1 MGLIF
6 KARGN
11 NSFLIFM
18 IRFVIGWIFI
28 IAGAKKA
35 MNVEAFIGYVK
46 SLDVF
51 SYNIAFIFGFILPF
65 AEIFFGALFLIG
77 FMTPFT
83 SFVLSIKEIG
93 FIVAYS
99 SVNYGSPQYSIS
111 PVAYHLLML
120 ACTVGIMFSGAGAV
134 SFDVLLDRK
143 KKEKRQINIV
153 GETPQMQPTPPP
165 PPIVNEQNIKDADFT
180 EQKND
185 GVS

>member
-46 SLDVF
+46 SLEIF
-51 SYNIAFIFGFILPF
+51 SDNLSFIFGFILPF

-83 SFVLSIKEIG
+83 SFVLSIFELT
-93 FIVAYS
+93 FIAAYS
-99 SVNYGSPQYSIS
+99 SLYVNIPQYSIS
-111 PVAYHLLML
+111 PIAYNLLML
-120 ACTVGIMFSGAGAV
+120 ACTIGIMFSGAGAV

-153 GETPQMQPTPPP
+153 GESHQTQPPPP
-165 PPIVNEQNIKDADFT
+165 PPIVNEPNIKDADFT

-185 GVS
+185 GVN

>member
-11 NSFLIFM
+11 NSFLIFL

-46 SLDVF
+46 SLDIL
-51 SYNIAFIFGFILPF
+51 SDNLSFIFGFILPF

-83 SFVLSIKEIG
+83 SFVLSIFELS

-99 SVNYGSPQYSIS
+99 SLYANVPQYSIS
-111 PVAYHLLML
+111 PIAYNLLML
-120 ACTVGIMFSGAGAV
+120 ACTVGIMFSGAGVV

-143 KKEKRQINIV
+143 KKEKRQINVI
-153 GETPQMQPTPPP
+153 GETPQVQPPP
-165 PPIVNEQNIKDADFT
+165 PSPVINETEIKDAEFT
-180 EQKND
+180 EQKNQ
-185 GVS
+185 